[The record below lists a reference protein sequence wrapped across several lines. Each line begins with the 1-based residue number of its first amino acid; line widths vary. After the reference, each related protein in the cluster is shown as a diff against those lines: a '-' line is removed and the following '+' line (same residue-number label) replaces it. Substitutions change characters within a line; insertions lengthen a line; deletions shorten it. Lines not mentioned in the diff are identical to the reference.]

1 MAMET
6 KQIVLD
12 KPQQFE
18 EGATLPKGTVLQG
31 RYEIIRTVGLGG
43 MGAVYQARDK
53 RFTKVTRLCAVKEMI
68 NSAPAPHL
76 RELAIKNFER
86 EANILATLNHPAI
99 PKIFDCFSEGNR
111 SYLVLEFIEG
121 QDLESLLQ
129 RTESFLPEEQV
140 ISWAI
145 QICDVLSYIHNH
157 KPNPII
163 FRDLKPSNI
172 MLNNQDRIVL
182 IDFGIAKVFQA
193 GQKGTMIGTEGYS
206 PPEQYK
212 GIADPRGDIYA
223 LGATMHHLLTKRD
236 PRLEAPFTFH
246 ECPPRSLNPGVS
258 ERLEAVVMKAL
269 QYDSKD
275 RYASAEEMKAALQAI
290 LTARGEPLV
299 APGTVTFVSSQGVMP
314 VWEFACEDEVR
325 SSPTVEAGILY
336 VGAYDNNLYALDAKT
351 GRFIWK
357 YATEGGIASSPCV
370 WQDMVFVGSE
380 DRVFYALSARTGGLV
395 WTCPTGERIRSSPRV
410 EYNQVFFGSDDGHL
424 YAVSARSGRVTW
436 KFQSLGPIRSS
447 PAISNDVVYIGS
459 DDGHLYALDIQN
471 GNMKWKYRTNRR
483 VTSSPA
489 VAEELVF
496 VGSTDWNVYAL
507 DARSGW
513 AVWRYRTS
521 NAVISSPAIREG
533 CLYIGSVDGHL
544 YAIEAKTGRLIWK
557 FAAEGQITSSPAVAE
572 GAVYFGSVD
581 EHVYSVDAKTGKLR
595 WSFKTGGPVPS
606 SPFVANG
613 IVYIGSTDKKVYA
626 LPM

>member
-1 MAMET
+1 MET
-6 KQIVLD
+6 KRILRD
-12 KPQQFE
+12 ETKLFE
-18 EGATLPKGTVLQG
+18 EGATLPKSTVLQG
-31 RYEIIRTVGLGG
+31 RYEIIRTVNIGG
-43 MGAVYQARDK
+43 MSVVYQARDR
-53 RFTKVTRLCAVKEMI
+53 RFTKVARLCAVKEMV
-68 NSAPAPHL
+68 NSAPDPYL

-86 EANILATLNHPAI
+86 EANILATLSHPAI

-111 SYLVLEFIEG
+111 SYLILEFIEG
-121 QDLESLLQ
+121 QNLESLLQ
-129 RTESFLPEEQV
+129 HTASFLPEEQI

-145 QICDVLSYIHNH
+145 QICDVLSYVHSH

-163 FRDLKPSNI
+163 FRDVKPSNV

-212 GIADPRGDIYA
+212 GIADPRGDVYA
-223 LGATMHHLLTKRD
+223 LGATMHHVLTRRD
-236 PRLEAPFTFH
+236 PRLEPPFTFH
-246 ECPPRSLNPGVS
+246 EYPPRSLNPEVS

-269 QYDSKD
+269 QYEVED
-275 RYASAEEMKAALQAI
+275 RYSSTEEMKLALQTVLI
-290 LTARGEPLV
+290 ARGDSLV
-299 APGTVTFVSSQGVMP
+299 TPGTIAFVSGQGVLP

-325 SSPTVEAGILY
+325 SSPTVAEGIVY

-351 GRFIWK
+351 GRFVWK
-357 YATEGGIASSPCV
+357 YATDGGIASSPCV
-370 WQDMVFVGSE
+370 SRDMVFVGSE
-380 DRVFYALSARTGGLV
+380 DQVFYAINAITGSIA

-424 YAVSARSGRVTW
+424 YAVSAQSGRVTW
-436 KFQSLGPIRSS
+436 KFQALKSIRSS
-447 PAISNDVVYIGS
+447 PAISDDVVYLGS
-459 DDGHLYALDIQN
+459 DDGHVYALDIQN
-471 GNMKWKYRTNRR
+471 GNLKWKYRTNRR

-489 VAEELVF
+489 IDEELVF

-507 DARSGW
+507 DVRTGW
-513 AVWRYRTS
+513 PVWRYRTNS
-521 NAVISSPAIREG
+521 AVISSPAISEG
-533 CLYIGSVDGHL
+533 CLYIGSVDGNL
-544 YAIEAKTGRLIWK
+544 YAIETKSGRLIWK
-557 FAAEGQITSSPAVAE
+557 FPSEAQIISSPAVAE

-581 EHVYSVDAKTGKLR
+581 EHVYSVDVKTGKLR

-606 SPFVANG
+606 SPSVADG
-613 IVYIGSTDKKVYA
+613 IIYIGSMDNKVYA